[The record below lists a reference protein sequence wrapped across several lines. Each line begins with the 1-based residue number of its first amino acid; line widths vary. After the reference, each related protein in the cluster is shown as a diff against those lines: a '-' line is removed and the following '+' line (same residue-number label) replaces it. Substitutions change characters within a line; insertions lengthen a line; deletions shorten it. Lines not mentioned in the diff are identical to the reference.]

1 MIISILKLFLY
12 FVVTTIVLT
21 YTITLDYFMILVYT
35 MMSAYYCPFEYFKQ

>member
-12 FVVTTIVLT
+12 FDVTTIMLT

-35 MMSAYYCPFEYFKQ
+35 MMSA